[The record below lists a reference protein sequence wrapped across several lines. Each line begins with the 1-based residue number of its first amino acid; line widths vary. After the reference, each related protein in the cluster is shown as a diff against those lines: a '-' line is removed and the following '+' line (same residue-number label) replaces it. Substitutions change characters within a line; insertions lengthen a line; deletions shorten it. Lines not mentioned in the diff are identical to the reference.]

1 MIQLNT
7 QTIISTVEIAEIGLK
22 SHSEVLHDLK
32 EAQNSISSKDYRSLW
47 NISRYTDSLGRN
59 CIMYKVTKKGWLL
72 LLKNYDSNIKLKMID
87 KCLQEDQLLKDRLI
101 IQQTLAE
108 RVWDK
113 IDHNDLYRRL

>member
-1 MIQLNT
+1 
-7 QTIISTVEIAEIGLK
+7 
-22 SHSEVLHDLK
+22 
-32 EAQNSISSKDYRSLW
+32 
-47 NISRYTDSLGRN
+47 
-59 CIMYKVTKKGWLL
+59 L

-113 IDHNDLYRRL
+113 IDHNDLYKRL